1 MPGSGERKTVCS
13 VAGSLLIVG
22 VIGLMIYAF
31 GTSGHHG
38 FGFPIG
44 LVVGFFY
51 RRSDDSLRLVEDKS
65 RVGLSSTGYDSASS
79 GRSGNLFI

>member
-1 MPGSGERKTVCS
+1 MSGSGERKTVGS

-22 VIGLMIYAF
+22 VIGLMIYVF
-31 GTSGHHG
+31 GTGRHYG

-51 RRSDDSLRLVEDKS
+51 RRSDDSVRLVEDKS
-65 RVGLSSTGYDSASS
+65 RVGLASTGYDSVSS